1 MLRCLLC
8 PVVRVSALQVRSPLS
23 SLRQHKTAWV
33 RMQTP
38 RTTTTKPP
46 NVLIYQ
52 PSKDN
57 TCREFVRTREALE
70 TCLTPERYAIYALSY
85 DEVVLRAPWKANC
98 RLVVV
103 PPHPGAGG
111 SSLDT
116 ASELSPKVLSEI
128 VSYLNGG
135 GSLLSMNKCV
145 NCHLGLRTG
154 QSERT
159 SDVSVVIDEK
169 TAFSP
174 DSGVGGVTESVRFH
188 AVNLHPCD
196 SHMTAEPSDDSEV
209 AMLAISS
216 RETVATFEQEVDT
229 NTNQSNNIP
238 GSTSLQDH
246 THFPAVELVTVKGG
260 GCAIVCGV
268 DLLPLP
274 EGETDVPLLVKLKK
288 DVVVRS
294 KVTSRLLGMLSL
306 DCSEE
311 RLPGLT
317 HTYLVCGEEV
327 CVCVCVCVCAYVY
340 SVAWQPNFDQQI
352 SIAMRRVVVSGG
364 WSNVSKWQQNTKSHW
379 GYLIMHQ

>member
-1 MLRCLLC
+1 MGVAILSGNAHISIDAEQRIQSDHASTHAQRQKKPSHPVMLRCLLF
-8 PVVRVSALQVRSPLS
+8 PVVRVSTLQPRSPLS
-23 SLRQHKTAWV
+23 SLRQHKTAWI
-33 RMQTP
+33 RMQPPAPTHAA
-38 RTTTTKPP
+38 TTKPP

-52 PSKDN
+52 PSKDH
-57 TCREFVRTREALE
+57 TCREFVRTRETLE

-116 ASELSPKVLSEI
+116 VSELSPKVLAEI
-128 VSYLNGG
+128 DSYLSGG
-135 GSLLSMNKCV
+135 GSLLSMNECV
-145 NCHLGLRTG
+145 NRHLGLRID
-154 QSERT
+154 QSEQT
-159 SDVSVVIDEK
+159 SDVSVFIDEK
-169 TAFSP
+169 STLSL

-188 AVNLHPCD
+188 AINLRPCD
-196 SHMTAEPSDDSEV
+196 SHMTAERSGDSEV
-209 AMLAISS
+209 AMLTISS

-229 NTNQSNNIP
+229 NTNQSNNVP
-238 GSTSLQDH
+238 DSTFLQDH

-260 GCAIVCGV
+260 GCAMVCGV

-274 EGETDVPLLVKLKK
+274 EGETDVSLLVKLKK

-294 KVTSRLLGMLSL
+294 KVMSRLLDMLSL

-327 CVCVCVCVCAYVY
+327 CVCVCVCVLPDTG
-340 SVAWQPNFDQQI
+340 S
-352 SIAMRRVVVSGG
+352 
-364 WSNVSKWQQNTKSHW
+364 T
-379 GYLIMHQ
+379 